1 MLLFISN
8 SWFSLYFHYYTHP
21 KMGCGSSQV
30 FFLIYSRN
38 NSRTMESYPN
48 LISFSC
54 WEDPAVAKALR
65 LRTSSGTTDFYISRL
80 AIFWEKKGRKVA
92 RMLKWLKATSK
103 MVSFCHRHLLSNY
116 WRNVFQFTGTEGIC
130 STDFP
135 EISKT
140 GKNSKSSCHNTL
152 LSETS
157 SISIV
162 LTKFL
167 SKESWV
173 GHWKAV
179 DLTTILKQSR
189 KDWTLLRMK
198 PFQLSKISK
207 AKVIASKSMQLN
219 RNKRFTNNWKKSFL
233 HITLSHQHQLKWF
246 LFWVVQVLERERK
259 IL

>member
-1 MLLFISN
+1 MEHRFIARNEKEQVTLYNCTPNDNQNYIFGHKMLLFISN
-8 SWFSLYFHYYTHP
+8 SWFYLYFHYYTHP

-80 AIFWEKKGRKVA
+80 AIFWEKKGRKVVK
-92 RMLKWLKATSK
+92 MLKWLKASSR
-103 MVSFCHRHLLSNY
+103 MVNFCHRPSLSNY

-130 STDFP
+130 STVFP

-140 GKNSKSSCHNTL
+140 GKNSKSSCQNTL

-167 SKESWV
+167 FKESWV
-173 GHWKAV
+173 GH
-179 DLTTILKQSR
+179 
-189 KDWTLLRMK
+189 
-198 PFQLSKISK
+198 
-207 AKVIASKSMQLN
+207 
-219 RNKRFTNNWKKSFL
+219 
-233 HITLSHQHQLKWF
+233 
-246 LFWVVQVLERERK
+246 
-259 IL
+259 